1 MSPAREVYAVRWS
14 RAVGRWTCPQLN
26 LWTGRADP
34 AISSADAPSTKAEL
48 VRLLARRLARRWT
61 HAHIA
66 SQLRVFGKHGR
77 IQFERTYGR
86 DPRRFK
92 G

>member
-26 LWTGRADP
+26 LWTGRGEADQ
-34 AISSADAPSTKAEL
+34 ASTKAEF

-66 SQLRVFGKHGR
+66 SQLRVFGKHGH